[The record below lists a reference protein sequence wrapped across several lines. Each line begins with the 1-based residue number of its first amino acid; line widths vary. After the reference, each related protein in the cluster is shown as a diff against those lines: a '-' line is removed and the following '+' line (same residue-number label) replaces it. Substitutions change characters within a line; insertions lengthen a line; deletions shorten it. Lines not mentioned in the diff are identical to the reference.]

1 MPSPRKIKEQ
11 IEQGNYSLVDPLDFI
26 IIGFLPDEGS
36 LFMGLYPNGELV
48 PNLLKKFT
56 SEQRKA
62 INSTMLSA
70 RLRVLHLMG
79 LVVPKERGVS
89 AGGKFVWQRTAKG
102 AEQLQEW
109 KKKGGKN
116 GNTDVG

>member
-1 MPSPRKIKEQ
+1 VPTPRSIKEQ
-11 IEQGNYSLVDPLDFI
+11 IASGNYALVDPLDYI

-56 SEQRKA
+56 AEQRKA
-62 INSTMLSA
+62 ITSTMLSA

-79 LVVPKERGVS
+79 LVVCKERGVS
-89 AGGKFVWQRTAKG
+89 AGGKQVWQRTAKG
-102 AEQLQEW
+102 AAEL
-109 KKKGGKN
+109 KKWKGGKN
-116 GNTDVG
+116 GSADVG